1 MKKNFKF
8 IFSLSFAFIIVLNSK
23 ADEGMWLPLLLKKL
37 NEGDM
42 QKAGLKLT
50 ADDIY
55 NINKSSLKDAIVQL
69 GGFCTAEVISGE
81 GLLLTNHHCAYDAIQ
96 SHSSVKN
103 DYLTNGFWAMTREE
117 ELPNQ
122 GLTAS
127 FLVRMEDVT
136 ARVLAAVTED
146 MNEQER
152 ISKIKK
158 EIAEIKAQAIKDTY
172 YNADVKS
179 MFDGNEYY
187 LFVYE
192 TYRDVRL
199 VGAPPSSIGKFG
211 GDTDN
216 WMWPRHTGDFAL
228 LRIYTGPD
236 GKPADYSKDNVPL
249 KPRHFLPVS
258 LKGVQ
263 QNDFAMIM
271 GYPGSTDRYLTSFG
285 VKQAIEK
292 DQPARVKIR
301 EERLRLMKE
310 DMDKSDEVRIKYS
323 SKYAQV
329 SNYWKYFK
337 GQTEGL
343 KRLKV
348 YDKKKQLENDFLAWV
363 AKDEARLKKYGS
375 VISDFEKVYEN
386 SGKYILSQVYL
397 QEAAFG
403 SEIILFS
410 LRNMQLNMTLA
421 GGDKDAIAQTVEG
434 MKAMAEEHFKD
445 YNTATDQKVTA
456 ALLKMYYEDVPADQ
470 HPEIFN
476 TIKTK
481 YKGDFNKYVAEMFAK
496 SVFATKERYMKFLEN
511 PSAKVLAKD
520 PAFVCMQSIITNA
533 QMNIS
538 PKAGATRDLDT
549 KASRLFI
556 AGLREM
562 QPEKKFYPDA
572 NFTMRLTYGNVLD
585 YYPRDAVYYNYYTT
599 LEGIMEKEDPKNDE
613 FVVPSKLK
621 ELYKNKD
628 YGMYADKDGKLRVC
642 FITNNDITG
651 GNSGSPVIDG
661 EGNLIGCA
669 FDGNWEAMS
678 GDIAFEPELQRTIVV
693 DSRYILFIID
703 KFAGAGH
710 LVKEM
715 KIVQ

>member
-1 MKKNFKF
+1 MNRFFKVF
-8 IFSLSFAFIIVLNSK
+8 SILSLSLGIVFNAKS
-23 ADEGMWLPLLLKKL
+23 DEGMWLPLLLKKL
-37 NEGDM
+37 NEADM

-69 GGFCTAEVISGE
+69 GRFCTAEVISAE

-103 DYLTNGFWAMTREE
+103 DYLTDGFWAMTREQ

-127 FLVRMEDVT
+127 FLIRMEDVT
-136 ARVLAAVTED
+136 ARVLAAVNDD

-152 ISKIKK
+152 ASKIKK
-158 EIAEIKAQAIKDTY
+158 VIAEIKAEATKDTH

-179 MFDGNEYY
+179 MLDGNEFY

-192 TYRDVRL
+192 TFRDVRL

-228 LRIYTGPD
+228 LRVYTAPD
-236 GKPADYSKDNVPL
+236 GKPADYSKENVPL

-258 LKGVQ
+258 LKGVEQ
-263 QNDFAMIM
+263 KDFAMIM

-329 SNYWKYFK
+329 SNYWKYFM
-337 GQTEGL
+337 GQTAGL

-348 YDKKKQLENDFLAWV
+348 FDKKKQLEADFMAWV
-363 AKDEARLKKYGS
+363 SKDEGRQKKYGS

-386 SGKYILSQVYL
+386 TGKYILSQVYL
-397 QEAAFG
+397 QEAALA
-403 SEIILFS
+403 SEIILFA

-421 GGDKDAIAQTVEG
+421 GGDKDAIAKAVEG
-434 MKAMAEEHFKD
+434 MKAMAEDHFKD
-445 YNTATDQKVTA
+445 YNAPTDQKITA
-456 ALLKMYYEDVPADQ
+456 ALLKMYFEDVPAEQ

-481 YKGDFNKYVAEMFAK
+481 YKADFSKYVSEMFAK
-496 SVFATKERYMKFLEN
+496 SVFASKEKYMKFIEN

-520 PAFVCMQSIITNA
+520 PAFTCMQSIITNA

-538 PKAGATRDLDT
+538 PKLNATRELDA

-562 QPEKKFYPDA
+562 YPEKKFYPDA

-599 LEGIMEKEDPKNDE
+599 LDGIMEKEDPKNEE
-613 FVVPSKLK
+613 FIVPSKLK
-621 ELYKNKD
+621 DLYRKKD
-628 YGMYADKDGKLRVC
+628 YGKYADKDGKLRVC

-693 DSRYILFIID
+693 DARYILFIID

-710 LVKEM
+710 LINEM
-715 KIVQ
+715 KIIQ

>member
-1 MKKNFKF
+1 MNKLVKL
-8 IFSLSFAFIIVLNSK
+8 ISSLVLALVTIVPSK

-42 QKAGLKLT
+42 QKAGLKLS

-55 NINKSSLKDAIVQL
+55 NINKSSVKDAIVQL
-69 GGFCTAEVISGE
+69 GGFCTAEVISAE

-96 SHSSVKN
+96 THSSVKN
-103 DYLTNGFWAMTREE
+103 DYLTDGFWAMTREQ
-117 ELPNQ
+117 ELPNE

-136 ARVLAAVTED
+136 ARVLAGLTDE
-146 MNEQER
+146 MSEQER
-152 ISKIKK
+152 ASKIKK
-158 EIAEIKAQAIKDTY
+158 VIAEIKSEATKDTH

-179 MFDGNEYY
+179 MLDGNEYY

-192 TYRDVRL
+192 TFKDVRL

-216 WMWPRHTGDFAL
+216 WMWPRHTGDFAM

-236 GKPADYSKDNVPL
+236 GKPAAYSKDNVPL

-258 LKGVQ
+258 VKGVEQ
-263 QNDFAMIM
+263 KDFAMIM

-310 DMDKSDEVRIKYS
+310 DMDKSDEIRIKYS
-323 SKYAQV
+323 SKHAQV
-329 SNYWKYFK
+329 SNYWKYFM
-337 GQTEGL
+337 GQTAGL
-343 KRLKV
+343 KRLNV
-348 YDKKKQLENDFLAWV
+348 YDKKKKIEEDFVTWAS
-363 AKDEARLKKYGS
+363 KNEERQKKYGS
-375 VISDFEKVYEN
+375 VISDFEKVYET

-421 GGDKDAIAQTVEG
+421 GGDKDAIAKAAEG
-434 MKAMAEEHFKD
+434 MKAMAEDYFKD
-445 YNTATDQKVTA
+445 YNTSTDQKITA

-496 SVFATKERYMKFLEN
+496 SVFATKERYLKFLEN
-511 PSAKVLAKD
+511 PSSKLLAKD
-520 PAFVCMQSIITNA
+520 PAFVCMQSIVTNA

-538 PKAGATRDLDT
+538 AKAGATKDLDT

-562 QPEKKFYPDA
+562 QPDRKFYPDA

-585 YYPRDAVYYNYYTT
+585 YYPRDAVYYNFYTT
-599 LEGIMEKEDPKNDE
+599 LEGIMEKEDPKNEE
-613 FVVPSKLK
+613 FVVPAKLK
-621 ELYKNKD
+621 DLYNKKD

-693 DSRYILFIID
+693 DSRYILFIVD

-715 KIVQ
+715 KIIK